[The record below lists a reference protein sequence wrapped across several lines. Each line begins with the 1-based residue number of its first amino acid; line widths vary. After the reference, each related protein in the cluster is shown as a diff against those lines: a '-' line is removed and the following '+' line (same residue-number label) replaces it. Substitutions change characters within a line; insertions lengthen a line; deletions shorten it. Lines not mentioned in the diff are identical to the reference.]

1 MSCHVSRKP
10 PLQAGVPIAKTVRS
24 LLTDVLVSWRQND
37 AMRMLFVMLTLLAF
51 TLWDQSGNHGQYTG
65 PFFSILRRVFT

>member
-1 MSCHVSRKP
+1 
-10 PLQAGVPIAKTVRS
+10 
-24 LLTDVLVSWRQND
+24 
-37 AMRMLFVMLTLLAF
+37 MRMLFVMLTLLAF